1 MKKVIFTLL
10 LSIIYCNVSQEMMDY
25 FVLCAIKQIGK
36 EYSEDGDNRGPSV
49 FSNRGLIWYCRDYA
63 GFPKISTIYLSWK
76 KVANP
81 KIGAYVYG
89 ITKDNG
95 ASVSAD
101 NLGII
106 IAVEPTVVVAGDEDK
121 GILTRQ
127 LLNPKKK
134 YLRLEYIYADI

>member
-1 MKKVIFTLL
+1 LKK
-10 LSIIYCNVSQEMMDY
+10 
-25 FVLCAIKQIGK
+25 IG
-36 EYSEDGDNRGPSV
+36 Y
-49 FSNRGLIWYCRDYA
+49 
-63 GFPKISTIYLSWK
+63 
-76 KVANP
+76 P
-81 KIGAYVYG
+81 KIGCYGYG

-106 IAVEPTVVVAGDEDK
+106 VAVEPTVVVAGDEDK